1 MSNSKPKILLQ
12 VTGSIAAFKA
22 VALCSKLVQQNF
34 DVEVVLTE
42 GAEKFVG
49 AASFEGLTRK
59 PVHRGLYDE
68 GQMMAHIDLERW
80 ADLLLVYPA
89 TANTLSMLATGRSDS
104 LIGSIFLA
112 HEFKKPYWIAPAMN
126 QAMLAHPATQAHLST
141 LNDWKLTVLKPDSG
155 SLACGEVGNGRLVE
169 PEALL
174 SALTQHFF
182 HAKPVSGSVSGTVP
196 DTAAVKKK
204 ILVTSGGTTEPID
217 DVRSITNFSTG
228 QTGYTVATELAKRG
242 HEVTLIQS
250 RLSHFQLQHEPHT
263 RAVAYTTTE
272 EFSHAVKQ
280 ELVGHSYDVIV
291 HAAAVAD
298 YHVEKVAGKIQS
310 NEPFHLKLIPNEK
323 VLKSVRG
330 WSKNP
335 KLKVISF
342 KLTANQSDTKLDS
355 YDSEWIIHNELK
367 NVNGKN
373 HGGVVLEKNK
383 TPGERYLARA
393 EFKTKDQLTQMIS
406 KIVEE
411 EKL

>member
-126 QAMLAHPATQAHLST
+126 QAMIAHPATQAHLKT
-141 LNDWKLTVLKPDSG
+141 LNEWNLTVLNPDSG
-155 SLACGEVGNGRLVE
+155 ALACGEVGNGRLVE

-174 SALTQHFF
+174 EKISTHFQTV
-182 HAKPVSGSVSGTVP
+182 PGTVP
-196 DTAAVKKK
+196 GTGAEPARKKV
-204 ILVTSGGTTEPID
+204 LVTSGGTTEPID

-228 QTGYTVATELAKRG
+228 QTGYTVAAALAKLG
-242 HEVTLIQS
+242 HEVTLVQS
-250 RLSHFQLQHEPHT
+250 RLSHFQLHHEPNT
-263 RAVAYTTTE
+263 RAVAYTTTS
-272 EFSHAVKQ
+272 EFADAVKK
-280 ELVGHSYDVIV
+280 ELHSDSYDAII

-298 YHVEKVAGKIQS
+298 YHVEKTPGKIQS
-310 NEPFHLKLIPNEK
+310 NEPFSLKLIPNEK

-335 KLKVISF
+335 QLKVISF
-342 KLTANQSDTKLDS
+342 KLTSNHSDTKLDS

-367 NVNGKN
+367 DVKGAQ
-373 HGGVVLEKNK
+373 HGGVIFQK
-383 TPGERYLARA
+383 TSDRYVARA
-393 EFKTKDQLTQMIS
+393 KFKTKGELTQFIS
-406 KIVEE
+406 QIIEK